1 MIINK
6 RIHTMRRFNSIL
18 ILSSALVMASCGQ
31 KKSEQSVVIID
42 ETPKVT
48 VTKVNAENVPQLST
62 YPTTVEAE
70 IVNNITPQSAS
81 RINQIFVEIGDHVN
95 AGQKLATMDAISLEK
110 LKLQMKNDS
119 IEYGRTKELYE
130 IGAVSQANFET
141 MTLAYEV
148 SKKTYSNLLENTIL
162 TSPISGI
169 ITARN
174 YDEGDMYAMAQPLFV
189 VQNITPVKMLIN
201 ISENNYSKVKKGM
214 EVDIVADAFPG
225 ETFKGK
231 VNLVYPTI
239 DSRTHTF
246 PVEIIIDNKDEK
258 LRPGM
263 FARVTVNYG
272 TNYRVVVPDN
282 AVLKQVGADE
292 KYVFVVNEDNTVSYT
307 PVKLGVR
314 MGDKYEVISGI
325 DDGATVVT
333 TGQTRLKNNI
343 KVDIV
348 K

>member
-1 MIINK
+1 MK
-6 RIHTMRRFNSIL
+6 RFNSIL
-18 ILSSALVMASCGQ
+18 LLSSALIMASCGQ
-31 KKSEQSVVIID
+31 KSSNQQNLVIAD
-42 ETPKVT
+42 EAPKVT
-48 VTKVNAENVPQLST
+48 VTKVYAENVPLLST

-70 IVNNITPQSAS
+70 IINNITPQSAS
-81 RINQIFVEIGDHVN
+81 RINQIFVEIGDHVK
-95 AGQKLATMDAISLEK
+95 AGQTLATMDAINLEK
-110 LKLQMKNDS
+110 LKLQIQNDS

-130 IGAVSQANFET
+130 IGAVSQANFEA

-169 ITARN
+169 VTARN

-189 VQNITPVKMLIN
+189 VQNITPVKMLVN

-239 DSRTHTF
+239 DARSHTF
-246 PVEIIIDNKDEK
+246 PVEIIVDNKDEK

-282 AVLKQVGADE
+282 AVLKQVGADD
-292 KYVFVVNEDNTVSYT
+292 KYVYVVNEDNTVTYT

-314 MGDKYEVISGI
+314 MGDKYEIISGI
-325 DDGATVVT
+325 DDGASIVT
-333 TGQTRLKNNI
+333 SGQTRLKNNI

>member
-1 MIINK
+1 MK
-6 RIHTMRRFNSIL
+6 QFKSLL
-18 ILSSALVMASCGQ
+18 ILSTALLMASCGQ
-31 KKSEQSVVIID
+31 QTAEQQNVVV
-42 ETPKVT
+42 EEAPKVT
-48 VTKVNAENVPQLST
+48 VVKVNAENVPQLST
-62 YPTTVEAE
+62 YPTTVEADV
-70 IVNNITPQSAS
+70 INNITPQAAV
-81 RINQIFVEIGDHVN
+81 RINDILVEVGDHVKK
-95 AGQKLATMDAISLEK
+95 GQKLATMDAINLDK
-110 LKLQMKNDS
+110 IRLQVANDS

-130 IGAVSQANFET
+130 IGAASQANFEAI
-141 MTLAYEV
+141 TLAYEV
-148 SKKTYSNLLENTIL
+148 SKKSYANLLENTIL

-201 ISENNYSKVKKGM
+201 ISESNYSKVKKGM
-214 EVDIVADAFPG
+214 EVELAADAFPG

-239 DSRTHTF
+239 DPRSHTF
-246 PVEIIIDNKDEK
+246 PVEIIVDNKDEK

-263 FARVTVNYG
+263 FTRVTINYG
-272 TNYRVVVPDN
+272 NNYRVVVPDN
-282 AVLKQVGADE
+282 AVLKQIGADD
-292 KYVFVVNEDNTVSYT
+292 KYVYVLNEDNTVTYT

-314 MGDKYEVISGI
+314 MGNRYEIISGLN
-325 DDGATVVT
+325 DGDIVVT
-333 TGQTRLKNNI
+333 SGQTRLKNNI

>member
-1 MIINK
+1 MRQFKSLLIIS
-6 RIHTMRRFNSIL
+6 T
-18 ILSSALVMASCGQ
+18 ALMMASCGQ
-31 KKSEQSVVIID
+31 KSAEQQQTVVV
-42 ETPKVT
+42 EEAPKVT
-48 VTKVNAENVPQLST
+48 VTRVHAENVPQLST
-62 YPTTVEAE
+62 YPTTVEAD

-81 RINQIFVEIGDHVN
+81 RINEILVEVGDHVKK
-95 AGQKLATMDAISLEK
+95 GQRLATMDAINLEK
-110 LKLQMKNDS
+110 IRLQVANDS

-130 IGAVSQANFET
+130 IGAASQANFEAI
-141 MTLAYEV
+141 TLAYEV
-148 SKKTYSNLLENTIL
+148 SKKSYANLLENTIL

-201 ISENNYSKVKKGM
+201 ISESNYSKVKKGM
-214 EVDIVADAFPG
+214 EVELVADAFPG

-239 DSRTHTF
+239 DPRSHTF
-246 PVEIIIDNKDEK
+246 PVEIIVDNKNEK

-263 FARVTVNYG
+263 FTRVTINYG
-272 TNYRVVVPDN
+272 NNFRVVVPDN
-282 AVLKQVGADE
+282 AVLKQVGADD
-292 KYVFVVNEDNTVSYT
+292 KYVYVLNEDNTVTYT

-314 MGDKYEVISGI
+314 MGNRYEIISGLN
-325 DDGATVVT
+325 DGDVIVT
-333 TGQTRLKNNI
+333 SGQTRLKNNI
-343 KVDIV
+343 EVEVV

>member
-1 MIINK
+1 
-6 RIHTMRRFNSIL
+6 MRHLKSIL
-18 ILSSALVMASCGQ
+18 LLSTAMVMASCTQ
-31 KKSEQSVVIID
+31 KQAAQETTVVV
-42 ETPKVT
+42 EEAPKVT
-48 VTKVNAENVPQLST
+48 VTKVYAENVPQLST
-62 YPTTVEAE
+62 YPTTIEADV
-70 IVNNITPQSAS
+70 VNNITPQSAS
-81 RINQIFVEIGDHVN
+81 RINEILVEVGDHVK
-95 AGQKLATMDAISLEK
+95 AGQRLATMDAINLEK
-110 LKLQMKNDS
+110 VRLQVANDS

-130 IGAVSQANFET
+130 IGAASQSNFEAI
-141 MTLAYEV
+141 TLAYEV
-148 SKKTYSNLLENTIL
+148 SKKSYANLLENTIL

-201 ISENNYSKVKKGM
+201 ISENNYSRVKKGM
-214 EVDIVADAFPG
+214 EVELTADAYPG

-231 VNLVYPTI
+231 INLIYPTI
-239 DSRTHTF
+239 DPRSHTF
-246 PVEIIIDNKDEK
+246 PVEILVDNKDEK

-272 TNYRVVVPDN
+272 TNYRVVVPDK
-282 AVLKQVGADE
+282 AVLKQVGADD
-292 KYVFVVNEDNTVSYT
+292 KYVYVLNEDNTVSYA

-325 DDGATVVT
+325 DDGATVVVS
-333 TGQTRLKNNI
+333 GQTRLKNNI

>member
-1 MIINK
+1 
-6 RIHTMRRFNSIL
+6 MRRFNSIL

-81 RINQIFVEIGDHVN
+81 RINQIFVEIGDHVK

-292 KYVFVVNEDNTVSYT
+292 KYVFVLNEDNTVSYT

>member
-1 MIINK
+1 
-6 RIHTMRRFNSIL
+6 MRHLKSIL
-18 ILSSALVMASCGQ
+18 LLSTAMVMASCTQ
-31 KKSEQSVVIID
+31 KQASQQTTVVV
-42 ETPKVT
+42 EEAPKVT
-48 VTKVNAENVPQLST
+48 VTKVYAENVPQLST
-62 YPTTVEAE
+62 YPTTIEADV
-70 IVNNITPQSAS
+70 VNNITPQSAS
-81 RINQIFVEIGDHVN
+81 RINEILVEVGDHVK
-95 AGQKLATMDAISLEK
+95 AGQRLATMDAINLEK
-110 LKLQMKNDS
+110 VRLQVANDS

-130 IGAVSQANFET
+130 IGAASQSNFEAI
-141 MTLAYEV
+141 TLAYEV
-148 SKKTYSNLLENTIL
+148 SKKSYANLLENTIL

-201 ISENNYSKVKKGM
+201 ISESNYSKVKKGM
-214 EVDIVADAFPG
+214 EVELTADAYPG

-231 VNLVYPTI
+231 VNLIYPTI
-239 DSRTHTF
+239 DPRSHTF
-246 PVEIIIDNKDEK
+246 PVEILVDNKDEK

-272 TNYRVVVPDN
+272 TNYRVVVPDK
-282 AVLKQVGADE
+282 AVLKQVGADD
-292 KYVFVVNEDNTVSYT
+292 KYVYVLNEDNTVSYA

-325 DDGATVVT
+325 DDGATVVVS
-333 TGQTRLKNNI
+333 GQTRLKNNI

>member
-1 MIINK
+1 MK
-6 RIHTMRRFNSIL
+6 RFNSIL
-18 ILSSALVMASCGQ
+18 LLSSALIMDSCGKTSNQ
-31 KKSEQSVVIID
+31 QATVVID

-48 VTKVNAENVPQLST
+48 VTKVYAENVPQLST

-70 IVNNITPQSAS
+70 VINNITPQSAS
-81 RINQIFVEIGDHVN
+81 RINEIFVEIGDHVK
-95 AGQKLATMDAISLEK
+95 AGQTLATMDAINLEK
-110 LKLQMKNDS
+110 LRLQIQNDS

-130 IGAVSQANFET
+130 IGAVSQANYEA

-169 ITARN
+169 VTARN

-201 ISENNYSKVKKGM
+201 ISESNYSKVSKGM
-214 EVDIVADAFPG
+214 EVELVADAFPG
-225 ETFKGK
+225 EVFKGK

-239 DSRTHTF
+239 DPRSHTF
-246 PVEIIIDNKDEK
+246 PVEIIVDNKNEK

-263 FARVTVNYG
+263 FTRVTVNYG
-272 TNYRVVVPDN
+272 NNYRVVVPDN
-282 AVLKQVGADE
+282 AVLKQVGADDR
-292 KYVFVVNEDNTVSYT
+292 YVYVLNEDNTVSYT
-307 PVKLGVR
+307 PVKLGIR
-314 MGDKYEVISGI
+314 MGNRYEIISGL

-333 TGQTRLKNNI
+333 SGQTRLKNNI

>member
-1 MIINK
+1 MRQFKALLIIS
-6 RIHTMRRFNSIL
+6 T
-18 ILSSALVMASCGQ
+18 ALMMASCGQ
-31 KKSEQSVVIID
+31 KPAEQQQTVVV
-42 ETPKVT
+42 EEAPKVT
-48 VTKVNAENVPQLST
+48 VTRVHAENVPQLST
-62 YPTTVEAE
+62 YPTTVEAD

-81 RINQIFVEIGDHVN
+81 RINEILVEVGDHVKK
-95 AGQKLATMDAISLEK
+95 GQRLATMDAINLEK
-110 LKLQMKNDS
+110 IRLQVANDS

-130 IGAVSQANFET
+130 IGAASQANFEAI
-141 MTLAYEV
+141 TLAYEV
-148 SKKTYSNLLENTIL
+148 SKKSYANLLENTIL

-201 ISENNYSKVKKGM
+201 ISESNYSKVKKGM
-214 EVDIVADAFPG
+214 EVELVADAFPG

-239 DSRTHTF
+239 DPRSHTF
-246 PVEIIIDNKDEK
+246 PVEIIVDNKNEK

-263 FARVTVNYG
+263 FTRVTINYG
-272 TNYRVVVPDN
+272 NNFRVVVPDN
-282 AVLKQVGADE
+282 AVLKQVGADD
-292 KYVFVVNEDNTVSYT
+292 KYVYVLNEDNTVTYT

-314 MGDKYEVISGI
+314 MGNRYEIISGLN
-325 DDGATVVT
+325 DGDVIVT
-333 TGQTRLKNNI
+333 SGQTRLKNNI
-343 KVDIV
+343 EVEVV

>member
-1 MIINK
+1 
-6 RIHTMRRFNSIL
+6 MRRFNSIL
-18 ILSSALVMASCGQ
+18 VLSSALIMASCSPQ
-31 KKSEQSVVIID
+31 ANKQATTAVVVD
-42 ETPKVT
+42 EAPKVT
-48 VTKVNAENVPQLST
+48 VTKVYAENVAQLST

-70 IVNNITPQSAS
+70 VINNITPQSAS
-81 RINQIFVEIGDHVN
+81 RINEIFVEIGDHVK
-95 AGQKLATMDAISLEK
+95 AGQTLATMDAINLEK
-110 LKLQMKNDS
+110 LRLQIQNDS
-119 IEYGRTKELYE
+119 IEYGRTKELYQ
-130 IGAVSQANFET
+130 IGAVSQANYEA

-169 ITARN
+169 VTARN

-189 VQNITPVKMLIN
+189 VQNITPVKMLVN

-239 DSRTHTF
+239 DARSHTF
-246 PVEIIIDNKDEK
+246 PVEIIVDNKDEK

-282 AVLKQVGADE
+282 AVLKQVGADD
-292 KYVFVVNEDNTVSYT
+292 KYVYVVNEDNTVTYT

-314 MGDKYEVISGI
+314 MGDKYEIISGL
-325 DDGATVVT
+325 DDGATIVT

>member
-1 MIINK
+1 MRQFKSLLIIS
-6 RIHTMRRFNSIL
+6 T
-18 ILSSALVMASCGQ
+18 ALMMASCGQ
-31 KKSEQSVVIID
+31 KSAEQQQTVVV
-42 ETPKVT
+42 EEAPKVT
-48 VTKVNAENVPQLST
+48 VTRVHAENVPQLST
-62 YPTTVEAE
+62 YPTTVEAD

-81 RINQIFVEIGDHVN
+81 RINEILVEVGDHVKK
-95 AGQKLATMDAISLEK
+95 GQRLATMDAINLEK
-110 LKLQMKNDS
+110 IRLQVANDS

-130 IGAVSQANFET
+130 IGAASQANFEAI
-141 MTLAYEV
+141 TLAYEV
-148 SKKTYSNLLENTIL
+148 SKKSYANLLENTIL

-201 ISENNYSKVKKGM
+201 ISESNYSKVKKGM
-214 EVDIVADAFPG
+214 EVELVADAFPG

-239 DSRTHTF
+239 DPRSHTF
-246 PVEIIIDNKDEK
+246 PVEIIVDNKNEK

-263 FARVTVNYG
+263 FTRVTINYG
-272 TNYRVVVPDN
+272 NNFRVVVPDS
-282 AVLKQVGADE
+282 AVLKQVGADD
-292 KYVFVVNEDNTVSYT
+292 KYVYVLNEDNTVTYT

-314 MGDKYEVISGI
+314 MGNRYEIISGLN
-325 DDGATVVT
+325 DGDVIVT
-333 TGQTRLKNNI
+333 SGQTRLKNNI
-343 KVDIV
+343 EVEVV

>member
-1 MIINK
+1 
-6 RIHTMRRFNSIL
+6 MRRFNSIL
-18 ILSSALVMASCGQ
+18 ILSSALIMASCGEKASNQ
-31 KKSEQSVVIID
+31 QTVTAVV
-42 ETPKVT
+42 EEAPKVT
-48 VTKVNAENVPQLST
+48 VTKVYAENVPQLST

-70 IVNNITPQSAS
+70 IINNITPQSAS
-81 RINQIFVEIGDHVN
+81 RINKIYVEIGDHVK
-95 AGQKLATMDAISLEK
+95 AGQTLATMDAINLEK
-110 LKLQMKNDS
+110 LRLQIKNDS

-130 IGAVSQANFET
+130 IGAVSQANYEA

-162 TSPISGI
+162 RSPISGI
-169 ITARN
+169 VTARN

-189 VQNITPVKMLIN
+189 VQNITPVKMLGN
-201 ISENNYSKVKKGM
+201 ISENNYSKIKKGM

-239 DSRTHTF
+239 DARSHTF
-246 PVEIIIDNKDEK
+246 PVEITVDNKDEK

-282 AVLKQVGADE
+282 AVLKQVGADD
-292 KYVFVVNEDNTVSYT
+292 KYVYVVNEDNTVTYT

-314 MGDKYEVISGI
+314 MGDKYEIISGL
-325 DDGATVVT
+325 DDGATIVT

>member
-1 MIINK
+1 
-6 RIHTMRRFNSIL
+6 MRRFNSIL
-18 ILSSALVMASCGQ
+18 ILSSALIMASCGQ
-31 KKSEQSVVIID
+31 QTKNKQTAVVVD

-48 VTKVNAENVPQLST
+48 VTKVYAENVPQLST

-81 RINQIFVEIGDHVN
+81 RINQIFVEIGDHVT
-95 AGQKLATMDAISLEK
+95 AGQKLATMDAISLDK
-110 LKLQMKNDS
+110 LRLQMKNDS

-130 IGAVSQANFET
+130 IGAVSQANYEA

-169 ITARN
+169 VTARN

-201 ISENNYSKVKKGM
+201 ISENNYSKIKKGM
-214 EVDIVADAFPG
+214 EVDIIADAFPG

-239 DSRTHTF
+239 DSRSHTF
-246 PVEIIIDNKDEK
+246 PVEIIVDNKNEK

-263 FARVTVNYG
+263 FTRVTVNYG
-272 TNYRVVVPDN
+272 TNYRVVIPDS
-282 AVLKQVGADE
+282 AVLKQVGSDD
-292 KYVFVVNEDNTVSYT
+292 KYVYVLSEDNTVSYT
-307 PVKLGVR
+307 VVKLGAR
-314 MGDKYEVISGI
+314 MGDKYEIISGI
-325 DDGATVVT
+325 DDGATIVT

>member
-1 MIINK
+1 
-6 RIHTMRRFNSIL
+6 MRRFNSIL

-292 KYVFVVNEDNTVSYT
+292 KYVFVLNEDNTVSYT

-314 MGDKYEVISGI
+314 MGDKYEVISGL

>member
-1 MIINK
+1 MRQFKSLLIIS
-6 RIHTMRRFNSIL
+6 T
-18 ILSSALVMASCGQ
+18 ALMMASCGQ
-31 KKSEQSVVIID
+31 KPAEQQQTVVV
-42 ETPKVT
+42 EEAPKVT
-48 VTKVNAENVPQLST
+48 VTRVHAENVPQLST
-62 YPTTVEAE
+62 YPTTVEAD

-81 RINQIFVEIGDHVN
+81 RINEILVEVGDHVKK
-95 AGQKLATMDAISLEK
+95 GQRLATMDAINLEK
-110 LKLQMKNDS
+110 IRLQVANDS

-130 IGAVSQANFET
+130 IGAASQANFEAI
-141 MTLAYEV
+141 TLAYEV
-148 SKKTYSNLLENTIL
+148 SKKSYANLLENTIL

-201 ISENNYSKVKKGM
+201 ISESNYSKVKKGM
-214 EVDIVADAFPG
+214 EVELVADAFPG

-239 DSRTHTF
+239 DPRSHTF
-246 PVEIIIDNKDEK
+246 PVEIIVDNKNEK

-263 FARVTVNYG
+263 FTRVTINYG
-272 TNYRVVVPDN
+272 NNFRVVAPDS
-282 AVLKQVGADE
+282 AVLKQVGADD
-292 KYVFVVNEDNTVSYT
+292 KYVYVLNEDNTVTYT

-314 MGDKYEVISGI
+314 MGNRYEIISGLN
-325 DDGATVVT
+325 DGDVIVT
-333 TGQTRLKNNI
+333 SGQTRLKNNI
-343 KVDIV
+343 EVEVV

>member
-1 MIINK
+1 
-6 RIHTMRRFNSIL
+6 MRHLKSIL
-18 ILSSALVMASCGQ
+18 LLSTAMVMASCTQ
-31 KKSEQSVVIID
+31 KQASQQTTVVV
-42 ETPKVT
+42 EEAPKVT
-48 VTKVNAENVPQLST
+48 VTKVYAENVPQLST
-62 YPTTVEAE
+62 YPTTIEADV
-70 IVNNITPQSAS
+70 VNNITPQSAS
-81 RINQIFVEIGDHVN
+81 RINEILVEVGDHVK
-95 AGQKLATMDAISLEK
+95 AGQRLATMDAINLEK
-110 LKLQMKNDS
+110 VRLQVANDS
-119 IEYGRTKELYE
+119 IEYGCTKELYE
-130 IGAVSQANFET
+130 IGAASQSNFEAI
-141 MTLAYEV
+141 TLAYEV
-148 SKKTYSNLLENTIL
+148 SKKSYANLLENTIL

-201 ISENNYSKVKKGM
+201 ISENNYSRVKKGM
-214 EVDIVADAFPG
+214 EVELTADAYPG

-231 VNLVYPTI
+231 VNLIYPTI
-239 DSRTHTF
+239 DPRSHTF
-246 PVEIIIDNKDEK
+246 PVEILVDNKDEK

-272 TNYRVVVPDN
+272 TNYRVVVPDK
-282 AVLKQVGADE
+282 AVLKQVGADD
-292 KYVFVVNEDNTVSYT
+292 KYVYVLNEDNTVSYA

-325 DDGATVVT
+325 DDGATIVVS
-333 TGQTRLKNNI
+333 GQTRLKNNI

>member
-1 MIINK
+1 
-6 RIHTMRRFNSIL
+6 MRHLKSIL
-18 ILSSALVMASCGQ
+18 LLSTAMVMASCAQ
-31 KKSEQSVVIID
+31 KPAEQQATVVV
-42 ETPKVT
+42 EEAPKVT
-48 VTKVNAENVPQLST
+48 VTKVYAENVPQLST
-62 YPTTVEAE
+62 YPTTIEADV
-70 IVNNITPQSAS
+70 VNNITPQSAS
-81 RINQIFVEIGDHVN
+81 RINEILVEVGDHVK
-95 AGQKLATMDAISLEK
+95 AGQRLATMDAINLEK
-110 LKLQMKNDS
+110 IRLQVANDS

-130 IGAVSQANFET
+130 IGAASQSNFEAI
-141 MTLAYEV
+141 TLAYEV
-148 SKKTYSNLLENTIL
+148 SKKSYANLLENTIL

-201 ISENNYSKVKKGM
+201 ISENNYSRVKKGM
-214 EVDIVADAFPG
+214 EVELTADAYPG

-239 DSRTHTF
+239 DPRSHTF
-246 PVEIIIDNKDEK
+246 PVEILVDNKNEK

-272 TNYRVVVPDN
+272 TNYRVVIPDK
-282 AVLKQVGADE
+282 AVLKQVGADD
-292 KYVFVVNEDNTVSYT
+292 KYVYVLNEDNTVSYA

-325 DDGATVVT
+325 DDGATIVVS
-333 TGQTRLKNNI
+333 GQTRLKNNI